1 MDMDKKAWNMEV
13 ENLWRPQMSMKIWG
27 NERATSLSYL
37 DERFF
42 HRDKNGGLF
51 KFQQKTMEKSKL
63 KVWQ

>member
-1 MDMDKKAWNMEV
+1 
-13 ENLWRPQMSMKIWG
+13 MSKRMLP
-27 NERATSLSYL
+27 NERPTSISYL